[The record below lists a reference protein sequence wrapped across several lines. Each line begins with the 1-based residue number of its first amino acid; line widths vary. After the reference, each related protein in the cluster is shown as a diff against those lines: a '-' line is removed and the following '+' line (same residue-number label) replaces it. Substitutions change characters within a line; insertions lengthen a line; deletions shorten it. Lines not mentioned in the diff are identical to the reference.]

1 MLIPNSKKSQ
11 RKIADKLDGIITH
24 KYLGVIIF
32 LIVLWI
38 VFQATFGLGYYPMH
52 WIEQLFF
59 ISEKTVAHYLPE
71 SVFKSLLLF
80 GILKGVG
87 GVVIFL
93 PNIVILFLLL
103 SLMEETGYMARV
115 TLVMDKLMKHFGL
128 SGKSFISLIMGF
140 GCNVP
145 AIMAAQ
151 SIENK
156 NSRLITILIN
166 PLMSCGAR
174 FTVYIMFISAFFPD
188 NSGTVLFFLY
198 FFSIII
204 ATVLALILKKF
215 IFKSASETYNEDLPL
230 LQLPS
235 LKKIIRSIWNH
246 SILFL
251 KKITGAILIASVV
264 IWLLT
269 YFPHRDSKNLDIEH
283 SYIGML
289 GKFIEPVISPL
300 GFDWRM
306 GISVITGIAAKET
319 ITGTLNELYQNT
331 AYPEHDKASLIR
343 NLKSQTYTTGEKKG
357 LLIFSP
363 LVALSFMFFV
373 SLYTPCIAT
382 ITSIRKTTKSNK
394 WSFFVIVYTTLL
406 AWLVSFAIYNIG
418 SLIIN

>member
-1 MLIPNSKKSQ
+1 MFFFKNKTYQKKLLN
-11 RKIADKLDGIITH
+11 KLDALLTH
-24 KYLGVIIF
+24 KFIGVVIF
-32 LIVLWI
+32 LIVIWI
-38 VFQATFGLGYYPMH
+38 IFQATFGLGYYPML
-52 WIEQLFF
+52 WIEKLFF
-59 ISEKTVAHYLPE
+59 ISEKAVADYLPE
-71 SVFKSLLLF
+71 SIIKSLLLF

-115 TLVMDKLMKHFGL
+115 TLVMDKIMKRIGL

-151 SIENK
+151 SIKNK

-174 FTVYIMFISAFFPD
+174 FTVYILFISAFFPD

-198 FFSIII
+198 LFSIII

-215 IFKSASETYNEDLPL
+215 VFKKASETYNEDLPL

-235 LKKIIRSIWNH
+235 VKRIIQSIWYH
-246 SILFL
+246 SFLFL

-269 YFPHRDSKNLDIEH
+269 YLPNRDSKNLDIEH

-289 GKFIEPVISPL
+289 GKFIEPVITPL

-306 GISVITGIAAKET
+306 GISIITGIAAKET

-331 AYPEHDKASLIR
+331 ANHEHDKASLIK
-343 NLKSQTYTTGEKKG
+343 NLKSQAYTTGEKKG
-357 LLIFSP
+357 QIIFTP

-373 SLYTPCIAT
+373 SLYTPCVAT
-382 ITSIRKTTKSNK
+382 IISIKKTTNSRK
-394 WSFFVIVYTTLL
+394 WTFFVIVYTTLL

-418 SLIIN
+418 SLIV